1 MRAAALAPDG
11 EFAYSLK
18 VSARRGQA
26 SVEYMMLLCM
36 VVCLAL
42 LTGAF
47 LAKYGRDLADS
58 VASKLLEAAIT
69 LAMP

>member
-1 MRAAALAPDG
+1 MT
-11 EFAYSLK
+11 
-18 VSARRGQA
+18 RRGQA

-36 VVCLAL
+36 VVCMAL

-47 LAKYGRDLADS
+47 IAKYGRELADS
-58 VASKLLEAAIT
+58 VANKLLEAAIV